1 MVSKKC
7 QIICLTSSGYF
18 WHKTIRGFYSNIIT
32 SKLEIRKSHDLA
44 KDSGGTASKAEKKIC
59 KSKTDCKLSIYRNLT
74 KLLYLKWKLN
84 EKKKKRNE
92 ENKVMTSWRT
102 PSDTSKDEICEFAA
116 RWDPHVVHTLRAR
129 LARDEI
135 INSLRSALHEE
146 KRSWSALRAC
156 ESNEFCDTHLLL
168 LLLLLL
174 LLSGEQWKLYLNTRN
189 RTKF

>member
-74 KLLYLKWKLN
+74 KLLYLK
-84 EKKKKRNE
+84 
-92 ENKVMTSWRT
+92 
-102 PSDTSKDEICEFAA
+102 
-116 RWDPHVVHTLRAR
+116 
-129 LARDEI
+129 
-135 INSLRSALHEE
+135 
-146 KRSWSALRAC
+146 
-156 ESNEFCDTHLLL
+156 
-168 LLLLLL
+168 
-174 LLSGEQWKLYLNTRN
+174 
-189 RTKF
+189 